1 MSKLVGFDKRGIA
14 KARRRGKQSQVNDA
28 ILLSFL
34 PLTNQIHLELRNSTE
49 VRIPVQAISG
59 LREVSKQDLSRMK
72 LSKIGDAIE
81 IPEYDLHVSVSGIV
95 RKAIFGEDLYAKA
108 GRVKSK
114 AKALA
119 ARVNGRK
126 GGRPKRRALEV
137 A

>member
-1 MSKLVGFDKRGIA
+1 MNNLVGFDKRGIA
-14 KARRRGKQSQVNDA
+14 KARRRGKKGQVNDA
-28 ILLSFL
+28 IMISFL
-34 PLTNQIHLELRNSTE
+34 PTTNQIHLELRNNTE
-49 VRIPVQAISG
+49 VRIPVQAIVG
-59 LREVSKQDLSRMK
+59 LREVSKRDLSRMK

-81 IPEYDLHVSVSGIV
+81 LPEYDLHVSVSGVV

-119 ARVNGRK
+119 ARANGRK
-126 GGRPKRRALEV
+126 GGRPKRRALV

>member
-1 MSKLVGFDKRGIA
+1 MSKLVGFDKKGIA
-14 KARRRGKQSQVNDA
+14 KARRRGKLSEVNDA

-34 PLTNQIHLELRNSTE
+34 PSTNQIHLELRNNTE

-59 LREVSKQDLSRMK
+59 LREVSKQGLSRMK
-72 LSKIGDAIE
+72 LSRVGDAIE
-81 IPEYDLHVSVSGIV
+81 LPEYDLQVSVSGIV

-114 AKALA
+114 AKSIA
-119 ARVNGRK
+119 ARANGRK
-126 GGRPKRRALEV
+126 GGRPRRRDLKV

>member
-1 MSKLVGFDKRGIA
+1 MSKLLGFDKRSIA
-14 KARRRGKQSQVNDA
+14 KARGRGKQSQVNDA

-34 PLTNQIHLELRNSTE
+34 PSTNQIHLELRNNTE

-59 LREVSKQDLSRMK
+59 LRELSRRDLSRMK

-81 IPEYDLHVSVSGIV
+81 LSERDVHVSVSGIV
-95 RKAIFGEDLYAKA
+95 RKAIFGDDFYAKA

-114 AKALA
+114 AKAVA
-119 ARVNGRK
+119 ARANGKK